1 VERIFD
7 ALCIY
12 FNIGD
17 GCGLADVIWLFHSD
31 DFDLWRDFHC
41 HSGLDVSPNGHIEI
55 VKANMQVLKAVLSP
69 DLEVSPTLVKIPL
82 NTDIDIA
89 ETMFANSITLTP
101 GTVSVDMKPD
111 HILVHALLEEMS
123 APEDFA
129 EMEKRLGR
137 LIGGPTLYDRLLA
150 VNSFGTKTILFL
162 CVFCFVIDRPDGVD
176 IALLYAL
183 MNFIATIA
191 ILKFF
196 NYKNLGVSLLQQQME
211 EDAS

>member
-1 VERIFD
+1 MEVF
-7 ALCIY
+7 LGY
-12 FNIGD
+12 FN
-17 GCGLADVIWLFHSD
+17 LAVAFLVI
-31 DFDLWRDFHC
+31 
-41 HSGLDVSPNGHIEI
+41 VSM
-55 VKANMQVLKAVLSP
+55 VM
-69 DLEVSPTLVKIPL
+69 
-82 NTDIDIA
+82 
-89 ETMFANSITLTP
+89 M
-101 GTVSVDMKPD
+101 
-111 HILVHALLEEMS
+111 
-123 APEDFA
+123 
-129 EMEKRLGR
+129 LGR